1 MIDEILN
8 GKYRLVRQMGA
19 GGMGAVYEAQEVP
32 SGRRVAVKVISTG
45 DETCDRALVGRFHRE
60 AKATMSID
68 TDHIVRVFDTG
79 NDAASDQPFMVM
91 EYLVGEDLAQ
101 AFKRLGPLPPDTAL
115 RIVAQACVGL
125 EKAHAARVV
134 HRDIKP
140 ANLFIAEKEGGGLIV
155 KVLDFGIAKIKMDQ
169 ANITDSKSLTRT
181 GSMVGSPLYMSPE
194 QVRGSKS
201 IDHRA
206 DIWSM
211 GVVLYQALSGRTPN
225 QDIEALGEL
234 IIAICSELPR
244 PVQELAPWVSPELA
258 TIVHRALRFEPAD
271 RFQTA
276 DEMLAALTALLPNG
290 SDLTAEM
297 LTPVSAEVR
306 EHKAALM
313 AATPPPA
320 PRASS
325 YSSAQRYGSDAV
337 DPALASTTAAPDF
350 DALPP
355 PGRMPSMP
363 PPRMASMAPLSGAT
377 PSPTGK
383 TNEGVATSRPGDLA
397 AASAVASARTGAMA
411 AIALLVAGGAAVG
424 AYKVMGN
431 AAAPVGTSAPIV
443 APLPTMMAAV
453 EVTATATVTTA
464 PVAPPTGK
472 TVRVAILPL
481 DATVEVDGV
490 KATAVGGMIEI
501 TGSLGTVHRVHIVKG
516 ADQITEDV
524 AVTQQ
529 GAVPAKLE
537 LKTTAKTP
545 IKPRR

>member
-1 MIDEILN
+1 VIDEILN

-19 GGMGAVYEAQEVP
+19 GGMGAVYEAQEIP
-32 SGRRVAVKVISTG
+32 SSRHVAIKVISTG
-45 DETCDRALVGRFHRE
+45 DETRDRALVGRFHRE

-79 NDAASDQPFMVM
+79 NDAASGQPFMVM

-101 AFKRLGPLPPDTAL
+101 AFKRLGPLPPDTAT
-115 RIVAQACVGL
+115 RIVAHATFGL

-140 ANLFIAEKEGGGLIV
+140 ANLFLAEKEGGGLIV

-169 ANITDSKSLTRT
+169 ANISDSKSLTRT

-194 QVRGSKS
+194 QARGSKS

-244 PVQELAPWVSPELA
+244 PVQELAPWVAPELA

-276 DEMLAALTALLPNG
+276 DEMLAALTALLPDG
-290 SDLTAEM
+290 SHLTAEM
-297 LTPVSAEVR
+297 LTPLAAEVR
-306 EHKAALM
+306 EHKAAPM

-320 PRASS
+320 PRSTSS
-325 YSSAQRYGSDAV
+325 SGQRYGVGAI

-350 DALPP
+350 DARPAM
-355 PGRMPSMP
+355 GSMPSVTP
-363 PPRMASMAPLSGAT
+363 PQAALSVVPAAAR
-377 PSPTGK
+377 

-397 AASAVASARTGAMA
+397 ASSGSSAGRSLAMGVIA
-411 AIALLVAGGAAVG
+411 ALVAGGAAVG
-424 AYKVMGN
+424 AYKVMGKS
-431 AAAPVGTSAPIV
+431 AAPVVTSAPVV
-443 APLPTMMAAV
+443 APPATTPTIAL
-453 EVTATATVTTA
+453 TATATA
-464 PVAPPTGK
+464 APPIAPAGK

-490 KATAVGGMIEI
+490 KATAKDGMIEI
-501 TGSLGTVHRVHIVKG
+501 VGGLGTVHRVHIVKG
-516 ADQITEDV
+516 DNQITEDV

-529 GAVPAKLE
+529 GAVPARLE
-537 LKTTAKTP
+537 LKTTAKP
-545 IKPRR
+545 ALKPPALR

>member
-8 GKYRLVRQMGA
+8 GKYRLLRQMGV
-19 GGMGAVYEAQEVP
+19 GGMGAVYEATEVP
-32 SGRRVAVKVISTG
+32 SSRRVAVKVISTG
-45 DETCDRALVGRFHRE
+45 DETRDRALVGRFHRE

-79 NDAASDQPFMVM
+79 NDAASGQPFMVM

-115 RIVAQACVGL
+115 RIVAQATFGL

-140 ANLFIAEKEGGGLIV
+140 ANLFLAEKEGGGLIV

-194 QVRGSKS
+194 QARGSKS

-211 GVVLYQALSGRTPN
+211 GVVLYQALTGRTPN

-244 PVQELAPWVSPELA
+244 PVQELAPWISPELA

-276 DEMLAALTALLPNG
+276 DEMLAALMVLLPNG
-290 SDLTAEM
+290 SALTADM
-297 LTPVSAEVR
+297 LTPLTDEIRA
-306 EHKAALM
+306 HQAALM
-313 AATPPPA
+313 DATPA
-320 PRASS
+320 PLQRSASS
-325 YSSAQRYGSDAV
+325 SGQRYGNSAI
-337 DPALASTTAAPDF
+337 DPALARTTAAPDY
-350 DALPP
+350 DAPQP
-355 PGRMPSMP
+355 TGSMPSIP
-363 PPRMASMAPLSGAT
+363 PPRAPLSIA
-377 PSPTGK
+377 PPAAK

-397 AASAVASARTGAMA
+397 AASGPSTVRSLAMGVIA
-411 AIALLVAGGAAVG
+411 ALVAVG
-424 AYKVMGN
+424 AAFGAYEAVSKP
-431 AAAPVGTSAPIV
+431 AAPVVTSASIV
-443 APLPTMMAAV
+443 APPPTTPTIAI
-453 EVTATATVTTA
+453 TATATA
-464 PVAPPTGK
+464 APPPIAPAGK

-490 KATAVGGMIEI
+490 KATAKDGMIEI
-501 TGSLGTVHRVHIVKG
+501 AGGLGTVHRVHIVKG

-529 GAVPAKLE
+529 GAVPARLE
-537 LKTTAKTP
+537 LKTTEKKL
-545 IKPRR
+545 IKVPR

>member
-32 SGRRVAVKVISTG
+32 SSRRVAVKVISTG
-45 DETCDRALVGRFHRE
+45 DETRDRALVGRFHRE

-79 NDAASDQPFMVM
+79 NDAASGQPFMVM

-115 RIVAQACVGL
+115 RIVAQATFGL

-140 ANLFIAEKEGGGLIV
+140 ANLFLAEKEGGGLIV

-169 ANITDSKSLTRT
+169 ANISDSKSLTRT
-181 GSMVGSPLYMSPE
+181 GSMVGSPLYMAPE
-194 QVRGSKS
+194 QARGSKS

-276 DEMLAALTALLPNG
+276 DEMLAALMVLLPNG
-290 SDLTAEM
+290 SSLTAEM
-297 LTPVSAEVR
+297 LAPLSADLR
-306 EHKAALM
+306 EHKAAPM
-313 AATPPPA
+313 AATPAPA
-320 PRASS
+320 ARSTSS
-325 YSSAQRYGSDAV
+325 SGQRFIHHGAIDH
-337 DPALASTTAAPDF
+337 ALASTTPAPDF
-350 DALPP
+350 DTPP
-355 PGRMPSMP
+355 PAGNMPSVP
-363 PPRMASMAPLSGAT
+363 PPKAPLSIT
-377 PSPTGK
+377 PPAAK
-383 TNEGVATSRPGDLA
+383 TNEGVATSRSGDLA
-397 AASAVASARTGAMA
+397 AASGSSAGRSLAMGMIA
-411 AIALLVAGGAAVG
+411 ALVAVG
-424 AYKVMGN
+424 AAFGAYRVMGK
-431 AAAPVGTSAPIV
+431 AAAPVVTSAPVV
-443 APLPTMMAAV
+443 APPPTTPTIAL
-453 EVTATATVTTA
+453 TATATA
-464 PVAPPTGK
+464 APPIAPAGK

-490 KATAVGGMIEI
+490 KATAKDGMIEI
-501 TGSLGTVHRVHIVKG
+501 VGGLGTVHRVHIVKG

-529 GAVPAKLE
+529 GAVPARLE
-537 LKTTAKTP
+537 LKTTAKPAPKAT
-545 IKPRR
+545 R

>member
-1 MIDEILN
+1 VIDEILN

-19 GGMGAVYEAQEVP
+19 GGMGAVYEAEEVP
-32 SGRRVAVKVISTG
+32 SSRRVAVKVISTG
-45 DETCDRALVGRFHRE
+45 DESRDRALVGRFHRE

-79 NDAASDQPFMVM
+79 NDAASGQPFMVM

-101 AFKRLGPLPPDTAL
+101 AFKRLGPLPPDAAL
-115 RIVAQACVGL
+115 RIVAQATFGL

-140 ANLFIAEKEGGGLIV
+140 ANLFLAEKEGGGLIV

-194 QVRGSKS
+194 QARGSKS

-276 DEMLAALTALLPNG
+276 DEMLAALMTLLPHG

-297 LTPVSAEVR
+297 LTPLTADVR
-306 EHKAALM
+306 EHRAALM
-313 AATPPPA
+313 DATPAPA
-320 PRASS
+320 PRSTSS
-325 YSSAQRYGSDAV
+325 SGQRYVSHAV
-337 DPALASTTAAPDF
+337 DPALASTTAAPDY
-350 DALPP
+350 DAPQP
-355 PGRMPSMP
+355 TGSMPSISIS
-363 PPRMASMAPLSGAT
+363 PPRAPLSVAPAAART
-377 PSPTGK
+377 S
-383 TNEGVATSRPGDLA
+383 EGVATSRPGDVA
-397 AASAVASARTGAMA
+397 AASGSSAGRSLAMGALA
-411 AIALLVAGGAAVG
+411 ALVAGGAAFG
-424 AYKVMGN
+424 AYKVMGKT
-431 AAAPVGTSAPIV
+431 AAPVVTSAPD
-443 APLPTMMAAV
+443 
-453 EVTATATVTTA
+453 
-464 PVAPPTGK
+464 VAPPTPTPTVAIATAATATAAPPPIAPTGK
-472 TVRVAILPL
+472 AVRVAILPL

-490 KATAVGGMIEI
+490 KATAKDGMIEI
-501 TGSLGTVHRVHIVKG
+501 AGGLGTVHRVHITKG
-516 ADQITEDV
+516 TDQITEDV

-545 IKPRR
+545 AKPAPRAKP

>member
-1 MIDEILN
+1 MIEEILN
-8 GKYRLVRQMGA
+8 GKYRLIRQMGA
-19 GGMGAVYEAQEVP
+19 GGMGAVYEAEEVP
-32 SGRRVAVKVISTG
+32 SSRRVAVKVISTG
-45 DETCDRALVGRFHRE
+45 DESRDRALVGRFHRE

-79 NDAASDQPFMVM
+79 NDAASGQPFMVM

-101 AFKRLGPLPPDTAL
+101 CFKRVGPLPPDAAL
-115 RIVAQACVGL
+115 RIVAQACFGL

-140 ANLFIAEKEGGGLIV
+140 ANLFLAERPEETGGGLIV

-194 QVRGSKS
+194 QARGSKS

-206 DIWSM
+206 DVWSM
-211 GVVLYQALSGRTPN
+211 GVVLYQALTGRTPN

-244 PVQELAPWVSPELA
+244 PVQELAPWVSPEIA
-258 TIVHRALRFEPAD
+258 TIVHRALRFEPAE

-276 DEMLAALTALLPNG
+276 DEMLAALMALLPDG
-290 SDLTAEM
+290 SSLTAGMLTPLTAEM
-297 LTPVSAEVR
+297 R

-313 AATPPPA
+313 EAAPA
-320 PRASS
+320 TRASFGS
-325 YSSAQRYGSDAV
+325 GSSARPHVAGAI

-350 DALPP
+350 DAPQP
-355 PGRMPSMP
+355 RGDMPST
-363 PPRMASMAPLSGAT
+363 PPRAELSIAPAAAR
-377 PSPTGK
+377 
-383 TNEGVATSRPGDLA
+383 TNEGVATSRPGELA
-397 AASAVASARTGAMA
+397 VSSAASAGRGAMLGVLTLLVGGGAAFGAYTLMGQKEAAPVITSAPVTPALPIITAVMTATAMA
-411 AIALLVAGGAAVG
+411 APVIAPA
-424 AYKVMGN
+424 
-431 AAAPVGTSAPIV
+431 
-443 APLPTMMAAV
+443 
-453 EVTATATVTTA
+453 
-464 PVAPPTGK
+464 GK

-481 DATVEVDGV
+481 DAAVEVDGV
-490 KATAVGGMIEI
+490 KATAKDGMVEIVGG
-501 TGSLGTVHRVHIVKG
+501 LGTVHRVHLSKG
-516 ADQITEDV
+516 ADQFTDDV

-537 LKTTAKTP
+537 LKTTAKKIQQP
-545 IKPRR
+545 PQR

>member
-8 GKYRLVRQMGA
+8 GKYHLVRRMGA
-19 GGMGAVYEAQEVP
+19 GGMGAVYEAREIP
-32 SGRRVAVKVISTG
+32 SSRRVAVKVISTG
-45 DETCDRALVGRFHRE
+45 DETRDRALVGRFHRE

-79 NDAASDQPFMVM
+79 NDAASGQPFMVM

-101 AFKRLGPLPPDTAL
+101 AFKRLGPLPPDTAT
-115 RIVAQACVGL
+115 RIVAHATFGL

-140 ANLFIAEKEGGGLIV
+140 ANLFLAEKEGGGLIV

-169 ANITDSKSLTRT
+169 ANMSDSKSLTRT
-181 GSMVGSPLYMSPE
+181 GSMVGSPLYMAPE
-194 QVRGSKS
+194 QARGSKS

-244 PVQELAPWVSPELA
+244 PVQELAPWVAPELA

-276 DEMLAALTALLPNG
+276 DEMLAALMVLLPDG
-290 SDLTAEM
+290 SNLTAEM
-297 LTPVSAEVR
+297 LTPLAAEVR
-306 EHKAALM
+306 EHKAAPM

-320 PRASS
+320 PRSMSS
-325 YSSAQRYGSDAV
+325 SGQRYGVGAI

-350 DALPP
+350 DARPAM
-355 PGRMPSMP
+355 GSMPSVTP
-363 PPRMASMAPLSGAT
+363 PQAALSVVPAAAR
-377 PSPTGK
+377 

-397 AASAVASARTGAMA
+397 ASSGSSAGRNLAMGVIA
-411 AIALLVAGGAAVG
+411 ALVAGGAAVG
-424 AYKVMGN
+424 AYEVMGKS
-431 AAAPVGTSAPIV
+431 AAPVLTV
-443 APLPTMMAAV
+443 APVVAPPPTPPTIAL
-453 EVTATATVTTA
+453 TATATAA
-464 PVAPPTGK
+464 PTIAPAGK
-472 TVRVAILPL
+472 TVRVAVLPL

-490 KATAVGGMIEI
+490 KATAKDGTIEIVGG
-501 TGSLGTVHRVHIVKG
+501 LGTVHRVHIVKG
-516 ADQITEDV
+516 DNQITEDV

-529 GAVPAKLE
+529 GAVPARLE
-537 LKTTAKTP
+537 LKTTAKP
-545 IKPRR
+545 PPRAPR

>member
-1 MIDEILN
+1 VIDEILN
-8 GKYRLVRQMGA
+8 GKYRLIRQMGA
-19 GGMGAVYEAQEVP
+19 GGMGAVYEAEEAP
-32 SGRRVAVKVISTG
+32 SSRRVAVKVISTG
-45 DETCDRALVGRFHRE
+45 DESRDRALVGRFHRE

-79 NDAASDQPFMVM
+79 NDAASGQPFMVM

-115 RIVAQACVGL
+115 RIVAQATFGL

-140 ANLFIAEKEGGGLIV
+140 ANLFLAEKEGGGLIV

-194 QVRGSKS
+194 QARGSKS

-211 GVVLYQALSGRTPN
+211 GVVLYQALTGRTPN

-244 PVQELAPWVSPELA
+244 PVQELAPWVSPEIA
-258 TIVHRALRFEPAD
+258 AIVHRALRFEPAD

-276 DEMLAALTALLPNG
+276 DEMLAALMALLPDG
-290 SDLTAEM
+290 SSLTAEM
-297 LTPVSAEVR
+297 LTPLTAEMR
-306 EHKAALM
+306 DHKAAPMTDALDTKPRFGSSSS
-313 AATPPPA
+313 TP
-320 PRASS
+320 
-325 YSSAQRYGSDAV
+325 RYDAHALAL
-337 DPALASTTAAPDF
+337 DPALASTTPAPDF
-350 DALPP
+350 DAQQPTGP
-355 PGRMPSMP
+355 MPSVP
-363 PPRMASMAPLSGAT
+363 PPRMPLSIPPAAAA
-377 PSPTGK
+377 K
-383 TNEGVATSRPGDLA
+383 TNEGVATSRPGTLA
-397 AASAVASARTGAMA
+397 AASSASTGRSVAMGL
-411 AIALLVAGGAAVG
+411 IALLVAGGAAVG
-424 AYKVMGN
+424 AYTVMGRN
-431 AAAPVGTSAPIV
+431 AAPAITSAPITPPPPV
-443 APLPTMMAAV
+443 TAPIAL
-453 EVTATATVTTA
+453 TATATAAATVA
-464 PVAPPTGK
+464 PVVAPAGK
-472 TVRVAILPL
+472 TARVAILPV

-490 KATAVGGMIEI
+490 KATIKDGTIEI
-501 TGSLGTVHRVHIVKG
+501 IGGLGTVHRVHIAKG

-537 LKTTAKTP
+537 LKTTEK
-545 IKPRR
+545 KPPKALR

>member
-8 GKYRLVRQMGA
+8 GKYRLIRQMGA
-19 GGMGAVYEAQEVP
+19 GGMGAVYEAEEVP
-32 SGRRVAVKVISTG
+32 SSRRVAVKVISTG
-45 DETCDRALVGRFHRE
+45 DESRDRALVGRFHRE

-79 NDAASDQPFMVM
+79 NDAVSGQPFMVM

-115 RIVAQACVGL
+115 RIVAQACFGL

-140 ANLFIAEKEGGGLIV
+140 ANLFLAEKEGGGLIV
-155 KVLDFGIAKIKMDQ
+155 KVLDFGIAKIKLDQ

-194 QVRGSKS
+194 QARGSKS

-211 GVVLYQALSGRTPN
+211 GVVLYQALTGRTPN

-244 PVQELAPWVSPELA
+244 PVQEFAPWVSPEIA

-276 DEMLAALTALLPNG
+276 DEMLAALTALLPAG
-290 SDLTAEM
+290 SSLTAEM
-297 LTPVSAEVR
+297 LTPLSAELR
-306 EHKAALM
+306 EHKAAPM
-313 AATPPPA
+313 QGTPDRKPRFGSASSA
-320 PRASS
+320 PRYDS
-325 YSSAQRYGSDAV
+325 GPI
-337 DPALASTTAAPDF
+337 DPALASTTPAPDF
-350 DALPP
+350 DRPP
-355 PGRMPSMP
+355 PTGGMPSVP
-363 PPRMASMAPLSGAT
+363 PPRMPMSIPPPEGR
-377 PSPTGK
+377 
-383 TNEGVATSRPGDLA
+383 TNEGVATSRSGALA
-397 AASAVASARTGAMA
+397 TTAAPSMGRSVAMGLV
-411 AIALLVAGGAAVG
+411 ALLVAGGAAVG
-424 AYKVMGN
+424 AYKVMGS
-431 AAAPVGTSAPIV
+431 AAAPAITS
-443 APLPTMMAAV
+443 T
-453 EVTATATVTTA
+453 
-464 PVAPPTGK
+464 PVAPPPPVTAAIAVTATSAPMIAQGGK

-481 DATVEVDGV
+481 DATVEVNGV
-490 KATAVGGMIEI
+490 KATVTDGMIEI
-501 TGSLGTVHRVHIVKG
+501 AGGLGTVHRVHISRG

-537 LKTTAKTP
+537 LKTTLKTP
-545 IKPRR
+545 EKKPPKAPR

>member
-19 GGMGAVYEAQEVP
+19 GGMGAVYEATEVP
-32 SGRRVAVKVISTG
+32 SSRRVAVKVISTG
-45 DETCDRALVGRFHRE
+45 DESRDRALVGRFHRE

-79 NDAASDQPFMVM
+79 NDAASGQPFMVM

-101 AFKRLGPLPPDTAL
+101 AFKRLGPLSPDTAV
-115 RIVAQACVGL
+115 RIVAQACFGL

-140 ANLFIAEKEGGGLIV
+140 ANLFLAEKEGGGLIV

-194 QVRGSKS
+194 QARGSKS

-211 GVVLYQALSGRTPN
+211 GVVLYQALTGRTPN

-276 DEMLAALTALLPNG
+276 DEMLAALMALLPSG
-290 SDLTAEM
+290 SDLTPEM
-297 LTPVSAEVR
+297 LTPLTAEIR
-306 EHKAALM
+306 EHKAAPM
-313 AATPPPA
+313 AATPPPQ
-320 PRASS
+320 RSTSS
-325 YSSAQRYGSDAV
+325 SGQRYAV
-337 DPALASTTAAPDF
+337 THPIDPALASTTPAPDY
-350 DALPP
+350 DTPP
-355 PGRMPSMP
+355 PTGPMPSIP
-363 PPRMASMAPLSGAT
+363 PPKAPMSMAPPAA
-377 PSPTGK
+377 K
-383 TNEGVATSRPGDLA
+383 TSEGVATSRPGDLGA
-397 AASAVASARTGAMA
+397 APSSGGRTVAMGLIAV
-411 AIALLVAGGAAVG
+411 LVAGGAAVG
-424 AYKVMGN
+424 AYQVMGK
-431 AAAPVGTSAPIV
+431 
-443 APLPTMMAAV
+443 AAV
-453 EVTATATVTTA
+453 PAVTSDPVVVPPPPTTPTVAITATA
-464 PVAPPTGK
+464 APPVVPAGK

-490 KATAVGGMIEI
+490 KSTVVKDGSIEIVGG
-501 TGSLGTVHRVHIVKG
+501 LGTVHRVHITKG
-516 ADQITEDV
+516 ADQVTEDV

-529 GAVPAKLE
+529 GAVPSKLE
-537 LKTTAKTP
+537 LKLSAKTP
-545 IKPRR
+545 IKAPR

>member
-1 MIDEILN
+1 VIDEILN
-8 GKYRLVRQMGA
+8 GKYRLLRQMGA
-19 GGMGAVYEAQEVP
+19 GGMGAVYEAEEVP
-32 SGRRVAVKVISTG
+32 SSRRVAVKVISTG
-45 DETCDRALVGRFHRE
+45 DETRDRALVGRFHRE

-79 NDAASDQPFMVM
+79 NDAASGQPFMVM

-101 AFKRLGPLPPDTAL
+101 AFKRVGPLPPDAAL
-115 RIVAQACVGL
+115 RIVAQATFGL

-140 ANLFIAEKEGGGLIV
+140 ANLFLAEKEGGGLIV

-194 QVRGSKS
+194 QARGSKS

-211 GVVLYQALSGRTPN
+211 GVVLYQALTGRTPN

-244 PVQELAPWVSPELA
+244 PVQELAPWVSPEVA

-276 DEMLAALTALLPNG
+276 DEMLAALMVLLPNG

-297 LTPVSAEVR
+297 LTPLTDEVR
-306 EHKAALM
+306 GHKAALM
-313 AATPPPA
+313 DATPAPA
-320 PRASS
+320 PRSTSS
-325 YSSAQRYGSDAV
+325 SGQRYVSHGAI
-337 DPALASTTAAPDF
+337 DPALASTTAAPDYE
-350 DALPP
+350 APQPTGSMPSISIPP
-355 PGRMPSMP
+355 PK
-363 PPRMASMAPLSGAT
+363 APLSVA
-377 PSPTGK
+377 PPAAK

-397 AASAVASARTGAMA
+397 AASGSSAGRSLAMGMIAAFVAV
-411 AIALLVAGGAAVG
+411 GAAFG
-424 AYKVMGN
+424 AYKVMGKT
-431 AAAPVGTSAPIV
+431 AAPVVTSEPVVAAPTTTTTT
-443 APLPTMMAAV
+443 PPTAI
-453 EVTATATVTTA
+453 TATATA
-464 PVAPPTGK
+464 APPPIAPAGK
-472 TVRVAILPL
+472 TVRVGILPL
-481 DATVEVDGV
+481 DATVEVNGV
-490 KATAVGGMIEI
+490 KATAKDGMIEI
-501 TGSLGTVHRVHIVKG
+501 AGGLGTVHRVHIVKG

-537 LKTTAKTP
+537 LKTTATKPTP
-545 IKPRR
+545 KPPAPR

>member
-8 GKYRLVRQMGA
+8 GKYRLIRQMGA
-19 GGMGAVYEAQEVP
+19 GGMGAVYEAEEVP
-32 SGRRVAVKVISTG
+32 SSRRVAVKVISTG
-45 DETCDRALVGRFHRE
+45 DESRDRALVGRFHRE

-79 NDAASDQPFMVM
+79 NDAVSGQPFMVM

-101 AFKRLGPLPPDTAL
+101 AFKRLGPLPPETAL
-115 RIVAQACVGL
+115 RIVAQATFGL

-140 ANLFIAEKEGGGLIV
+140 ANLFLAEKEGGGLIV

-194 QVRGSKS
+194 QARGSKS

-211 GVVLYQALSGRTPN
+211 GVVLYQALTGRTPN

-244 PVQELAPWVSPELA
+244 PMQELAPWVSPDIA
-258 TIVHRALRFEPAD
+258 SIVHRALRFEPAD

-276 DEMLAALTALLPNG
+276 DEMLAALTALLPDG
-290 SDLTAEM
+290 SSLTAEM
-297 LTPVSAEVR
+297 LTPLTAEAR
-306 EHKAALM
+306 EHKAAPM
-313 AATPPPA
+313 TDAPAQRPRFGSGSSA
-320 PRASS
+320 PRDVAHPI
-325 YSSAQRYGSDAV
+325 DL
-337 DPALASTTAAPDF
+337 ALASTTPAPDF
-350 DALPP
+350 DLPQP
-355 PGRMPSMP
+355 TGPMPSVP
-363 PPRMASMAPLSGAT
+363 PPRMPLSIPPAA
-377 PSPTGK
+377 GK
-383 TNEGVATSRPGDLA
+383 TNEGVATSRPGTLA
-397 AASAVASARTGAMA
+397 ATSSPSAGRQVAMGL
-411 AIALLVAGGAAVG
+411 IALLVAGGAAVG
-424 AYKVMGN
+424 AYTVMGR
-431 AAAPVGTSAPIV
+431 AAAPVLTSTSV
-443 APLPTMMAAV
+443 APPPP
-453 EVTATATVTTA
+453 VTAAMVATAPPTATVIT
-464 PVAPPTGK
+464 PVVTPAGK
-472 TVRVAILPL
+472 TVRVSVLPL

-490 KATAVGGMIEI
+490 KATAKDGMIEI
-501 TGSLGTVHRVHIVKG
+501 AGGLGTVHRVHIAKG
-516 ADQITEDV
+516 DDQITDDV

-537 LKTTAKTP
+537 LKTTAK
-545 IKPRR
+545 KPPKALR

>member
-1 MIDEILN
+1 VIDEILN

-19 GGMGAVYEAQEVP
+19 GGMGAVYEAEEVP
-32 SGRRVAVKVISTG
+32 GSRRVAVKVISTG
-45 DETCDRALVGRFHRE
+45 DESRDRALVGRFHRE

-79 NDAASDQPFMVM
+79 NDAASGQPFMVM

-101 AFKRLGPLPPDTAL
+101 AFRRLGPLPPDTAL
-115 RIVAQACVGL
+115 RIVAQACFGL

-140 ANLFIAEKEGGGLIV
+140 ANLFLAEREGGGLIV

-194 QVRGSKS
+194 QARGSKS

-211 GVVLYQALSGRTPN
+211 GVVLYQALTGRTPN

-276 DEMLAALTALLPNG
+276 DEMLAALMTLLPNG
-290 SDLTAEM
+290 SELTAEM
-297 LTPVSAEVR
+297 LTPITDEAR

-313 AATPPPA
+313 PA
-320 PRASS
+320 VSAPSPRVTSS
-325 YSSAQRYGSDAV
+325 SRYSAGAL

-355 PGRMPSMP
+355 PGPMPSMP
-363 PPRMASMAPLSGAT
+363 PPRPGSMAPPSPST
-377 PSPTGK
+377 PPPTGK
-383 TNEGVATSRPGDLA
+383 TNEGVATSRSGELA
-397 AASAVASARTGAMA
+397 AASASSTGRTVAMGV
-411 AIALLVAGGAAVG
+411 IALLVAGGAAVG
-424 AYKVMGN
+424 AYTVMGKT
-431 AAAPVGTSAPIV
+431 ADPVGTSAPVV
-443 APLPTMMAAV
+443 APPIVTAAIATAAA
-453 EVTATATVTTA
+453 TATAA
-464 PVAPPTGK
+464 PPVAAPTGK

-501 TGSLGTVHRVHIVKG
+501 AGSLGTVHRVHITRG

-537 LKTTAKTP
+537 LKTTEK
-545 IKPRR
+545 KPSNKPLK